1 MLRQFFRTA
10 VLVLSLNVLV
20 KGVYLFG
27 IDRTVQNVLPPA
39 EYGLYFTLFNF
50 SWLFQI
56 VADFGLQNYNSREI
70 SQARSR
76 LRKYFPQLFLLKLAL
91 CGLYLAVVLI
101 AGAVWGYERIA
112 IGLLALIGLN
122 QALQS
127 LQLYLRSNL
136 AGLGQFQAD
145 SVVSVLDKALVI
157 LLCGGLLIGLPQF
170 RIEYF
175 ILSQTAAW
183 LLTLGITYALLRA
196 RLRGMRWRWRPKTLR
211 VLLRR
216 SAPFALV
223 VFLMTIYTRVDAV
236 MLERLHPD
244 GRTEAAIYAM
254 GYRLLDAA
262 NVFGFA
268 VAGLLLP
275 MFARQ
280 LGRRENV
287 RPLLLGSGGTVL
299 VIAVSAAILVG
310 WRATEII
317 TWLYVNGGPRGGT
330 VLQYLMV
337 ACVATSGGYVFGTFL
352 TAAGKLRRLNGLFLL
367 GILLNVGLNWWLI
380 PQQGA
385 IGAALAT
392 AGTQWLILAGQLL
405 FVGNVLSSPRNYTS

>member
-27 IDRTVQNVLPPA
+27 IDRTVQNVLPP
-39 EYGLYFTLFNF
+39 EDYGLYFTLFNF

-56 VADFGLQNYNSREI
+56 VADFGLQNYNSRELA
-70 SQARSR
+70 QGRQR
-76 LRKYFPQLFLLKLAL
+76 LRKYFPQLLLLKLVL
-91 CGLYLAVVLI
+91 CGLYLATVLL
-101 AGAVWGYERIA
+101 AGATWGYERMA
-112 IGLLALIGLN
+112 IGLLAMIGIN

-127 LQLYLRSNL
+127 IQLYLRSNL
-136 AGLGQFQAD
+136 AGLGRYRAD

-157 LLCGGLLIGLPQF
+157 LICGSLLWGLPQF

-183 LLTLGITYALLRA
+183 LLTLGITYLLLRS
-196 RLRGMRWRWRPKTLR
+196 RLRGLAWRWNPRTIR

-216 SAPFALV
+216 GAPFALV
-223 VFLMTIYTRVDAV
+223 VFLMTVYTRIDAV

-244 GRTEAAIYAM
+244 GRTQAAIYAM

-262 NVFGFA
+262 NVFGLA

-280 LGRRENV
+280 LAQREDV
-287 RPLLLGSGGTVL
+287 RPLLLGSGVAVL
-299 VIAVSAAILVG
+299 GCAVAAALAIG
-310 WRATEII
+310 RWSTEII
-317 TWLYVNGGPRGGT
+317 TYLYVNGGPAGGS
-330 VLQYLMV
+330 VLRYLMV
-337 ACVATSGGYVFGTFL
+337 AFVATSGGYVFGTYL
-352 TAAGKLRRLNGLFLL
+352 TAAGRLRRLNGLFAL
-367 GILLNVGLNWWLI
+367 GIVINVGLNAWLI
-380 PQQGA
+380 PRQGA
-385 IGAALAT
+385 AGAALAT
-392 AGTQWLILAGQLL
+392 AVTQWVVLAGQVLL
-405 FVGNVLSSPRNYTS
+405 VRRAVKGD

>member
-27 IDRTVQNVLPPA
+27 IDRTVQNVLPP
-39 EYGLYFTLFNF
+39 EDYGLYFTLFNF

-56 VADFGLQNYNSREI
+56 VADFGLQNYNSREL
-70 SQARSR
+70 SQARAR
-76 LRKYFPQLFLLKLAL
+76 LVKYFPQLFLLKLAL
-91 CGLYLAVVLI
+91 CGLYLTVVLL
-101 AGAVWGYERIA
+101 AGMVWGYERIA
-112 IGLLALIGLN
+112 IGLLAMIGIN

-136 AGLGQFQAD
+136 AGLGQYQAD
-145 SVVSVLDKALVI
+145 SVVSVLDKGLVI
-157 LLCGGLLIGLPQF
+157 LICGGLLVWLPQF

-183 LLTLGITYALLRA
+183 LLTLGITYVLLRA
-196 RLRGMRWRWRPKTLR
+196 RLRGIRWRWRPKTLR

-223 VFLMTIYTRVDAV
+223 VFLMTIYTRIDAV

-244 GRTEAAIYAM
+244 GRTEAAVYAM

-280 LGRRENV
+280 LGKREDV
-287 RPLLLGSGGTVL
+287 RPLLFGSGGAVL
-299 VIAVSAAILVG
+299 VIAVLAAMIIG
-310 WRATEII
+310 QWATPIV
-317 TWLYVNGGPRGGT
+317 TWLYVNGGPEGGT

-337 ACVATSGGYVFGTFL
+337 AFVATSGGYVFGTFL
-352 TAAGKLRRLNGLFLL
+352 TAAGNLLRLNGLFLL
-367 GILLNVGLNWWLI
+367 GIVLNVGLNWWLI
-380 PQQGA
+380 PSQGA

-392 AGTQWLILAGQLL
+392 AGTQWLILAGQLFL
-405 FVGNVLSSPRNYTS
+405 ATRLLNGPKAQ